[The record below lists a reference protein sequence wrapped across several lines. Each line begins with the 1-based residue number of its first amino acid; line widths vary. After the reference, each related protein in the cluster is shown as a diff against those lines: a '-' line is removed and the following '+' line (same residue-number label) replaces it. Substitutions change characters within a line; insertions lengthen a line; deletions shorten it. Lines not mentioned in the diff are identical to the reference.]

1 MRHHIRSDG
10 ENEINKNCYDFNV
23 SLWNMDNLKIPP
35 KRNDSIMYCKI
46 DIHHLDDQCLKCR
59 FCAKWCNRSVK
70 KKKKE
75 FDGNFVVL

>member
-1 MRHHIRSDG
+1 MTLMCLCEIWIILSIHQKNDG
-10 ENEINKNCYDFNV
+10 I
-23 SLWNMDNLKIPP
+23 I
-35 KRNDSIMYCKI
+35 YCKT
-46 DIHHLDDQCLKCR
+46 DIRHLDDQCLKCR